1 MTFVGRDA
9 QLAALQACAEDA
21 AGGQARVVGIEGEAG
36 AGKTALLDR
45 AVDALPPEFAVLRAE
60 ADELG
65 GDVAFGVVGQL
76 AHLAATAPFAAGLEL
91 VDRWSAEDRPVAVV
105 VEDLH
110 WADAPSREALLTA
123 ARRLSRDRV
132 LLVVTS
138 RPGGDVDGW
147 ERLRLDPRR
156 CTRIEVGALT
166 VAEVGALA
174 ASYGVPLPTR
184 AAERLHRHT
193 GGLALYVRTLLAEL
207 DPARL
212 VEGDGDLPAPRSLS
226 TTLVAR
232 LSVLPGPARELGL
245 ALAVL
250 GRAAPLAL
258 VGAVAGVADP
268 TAALE
273 DLLGARLVIWQA
285 GPDAEVRFAHPLYRA
300 AVLDDLSPTRR
311 KALHRAAA
319 GLVGGGEALAHRVAA
334 ADGFDAELAAD
345 LRAQAR
351 REPSG
356 AARYLRWASTVEPVR
371 ERADEALLDA
381 VRLLVEDGRP
391 LLAAQLRERVE
402 ACAESPRRLLVV
414 GMLDREAGRGE
425 AAERALRQ
433 AADDG

>member
-1 MTFVGRDA
+1 MTFVGRAA
-9 QLAALQACAEDA
+9 QLAALRSGAEDA
-21 AGGQARVVGIEGEAG
+21 AGGRARVVWIEGEAG

-45 AVDALPPEFAVLRAE
+45 ATDALPPAFTVLRAE

-65 GDVAFGVVGQL
+65 ADVAFGLVEQL
-76 AHLAATAPFAAGLEL
+76 APRTAAAPFAAGLEL
-91 VDRWSAEDRPVAVV
+91 LDRWSGADGPVAVV

-156 CTRIEVGALT
+156 CTRIEVGSLT

-174 ASYGVPLPTR
+174 ASQGVPLPTR

-193 GGLALYVRTLLAEL
+193 GGHALYVRTLLAEL
-207 DPARL
+207 EPARL

-226 TTLVAR
+226 TALVAR
-232 LSVLPGPARELGL
+232 LSVLPAPAQELGL

-268 TAALE
+268 TAASTTCW
-273 DLLGARLVIWQA
+273 G
-285 GPDAEVRFAHPLYRA
+285 RA
-300 AVLDDLSPTRR
+300 
-311 KALHRAAA
+311 
-319 GLVGGGEALAHRVAA
+319 
-334 ADGFDAELAAD
+334 
-345 LRAQAR
+345 
-351 REPSG
+351 
-356 AARYLRWASTVEPVR
+356 W
-371 ERADEALLDA
+371 
-381 VRLLVEDGRP
+381 
-391 LLAAQLRERVE
+391 
-402 ACAESPRRLLVV
+402 
-414 GMLDREAGRGE
+414 
-425 AAERALRQ
+425 
-433 AADDG
+433 